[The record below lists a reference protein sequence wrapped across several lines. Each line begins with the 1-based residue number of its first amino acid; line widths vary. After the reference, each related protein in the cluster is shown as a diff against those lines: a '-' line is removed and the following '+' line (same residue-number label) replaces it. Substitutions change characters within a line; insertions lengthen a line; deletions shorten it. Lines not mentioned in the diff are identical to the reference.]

1 MDFSFTAEQEMLRDS
16 VARYLGDHYDFKQ
29 RQAVIRSGAGCRPEF
44 WRGLAA
50 DLGILGVPFPENLG
64 GLGGGAVESMIVMEE
79 IGKALVTEPYL
90 ETVVIGGGLLRR
102 CATERARQLVAG
114 IIEGHVRISFAH
126 LEPATRYDLAQASTS
141 AERMGD
147 GWRVTGLKD
156 AVRNASCATHFLVNA
171 RVDGASPGATRTVA
185 PFLVERSATGV
196 ALVDYPTVDG
206 ARAADLRFD
215 GAAAELLGPADTGFD
230 LLDAAVD
237 EGVVALCAEA
247 VGVMRRLLTDT
258 VEYTKQRR
266 QFDAPI
272 AANQVLQHRMV
283 DMYMALEQ
291 SISMTYMATLKLERP
306 ARERRR
312 AVSAAKVQ
320 VGKAV
325 KAVGQS
331 AIQLHGGMGVTNEL
345 AVSHYFKRATMIEAQ
360 LGSIDHHASR
370 IEQCDAAR

>member
-1 MDFSFTAEQEMLRDS
+1 MDFNFTAEQEMLRDS

-29 RQAVIRSGAGCRPEF
+29 RQAVIRSGAGWRPEF
-44 WRGLAA
+44 WRGLAE
-50 DLGILGVPFPENLG
+50 DLGILGAPFAESLG

-79 IGKALVTEPYL
+79 VGKALVTEPYL

-102 CATERARQLVAG
+102 CDTERARQLVAG
-114 IIEGHVRISFAH
+114 IIDGQVRISFAH
-126 LEPATRYDLAQASTS
+126 LEPATRYDLAQASTT
-141 AERMGD
+141 AERTGD

-171 RVDGASPGATRTVA
+171 RVIDASHGGAKAVA
-185 PFLVERSATGV
+185 PFLIERSSTGV
-196 ALVDYPTVDG
+196 SFIDYPTVDG

-215 GAAAELLGPADTGFD
+215 GAAAELLGPDETRFD
-230 LLDAAVD
+230 LLEAAVD

-247 VGVMRRLLTDT
+247 VGVMRRLLADT
-258 VEYTKQRR
+258 LEYTKQRR

-306 ARERRR
+306 ALERRR

-320 VGKAV
+320 IGKAA
-325 KAVGQS
+325 KFVGQS
-331 AIQLHGGMGVTNEL
+331 AIQLHGGMGMTNEL

-360 LGSIDHHASR
+360 LGSADYHASR